1 VTITYTTTRQAGASK
16 PTFRLAGQGTM
27 QRPNTTIDNKKRIV
41 AIKTYELI
49 TNYPILYKAGPGA
62 VFDILIKSNVVNK
75 NDDDMIDIIIQAF
88 KKYKSE
94 NNYKQANITFDT
106 TNVGRRLI
114 QGENIM
120 KITKGALK
128 KVIREEIENLNEL
141 FESGDDK
148 TKPGLEISDEQQLDA
163 IQSKTAAKMAGSE
176 DNPMK
181 YMKMSSL
188 LADKPASE
196 RGEGLA
202 IWAMDLA
209 NNDVKLAYRLLDKAK
224 MELTQFKKQV

>member
-41 AIKTYELI
+41 AIKAYELI

-128 KVIREEIENLNEL
+128 KVIREEIENLNKL
-141 FESGDDK
+141 HESNDEEK
-148 TKPGLEISDEQQLDA
+148 KQGLVVSDEQQLGA
-163 IQSKTAAKMAGSE
+163 IGSKTVEKMATAE

-181 YMKMSSL
+181 YMKMSSI
-188 LADKPASE
+188 LADKPTSE

-202 IWAMDLA
+202 VWAMDLA
-209 NNDVKLAYRLLDKAK
+209 GNDLKLAHKLLDRAK
-224 MELTQFKKQV
+224 MELVQFKKQV